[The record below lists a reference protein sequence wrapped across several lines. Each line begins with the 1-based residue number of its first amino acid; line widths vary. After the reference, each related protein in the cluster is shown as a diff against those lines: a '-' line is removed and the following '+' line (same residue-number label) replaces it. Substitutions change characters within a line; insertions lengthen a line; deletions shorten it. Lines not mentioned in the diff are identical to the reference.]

1 MTNGKHPHFPIKP
14 GQQIGMA
21 LIIYIRF
28 LNFWSAPRIAILGPD
43 QKERGLW
50 GKNAPEVSYSRSPR
64 HSAHTQ
70 YKIKSDECDWLRI
83 ILVLRATR
91 LKIGPFQCTGC
102 TGRDYWS

>member
-1 MTNGKHPHFPIKP
+1 MESTHGKHPHFPIKP
-14 GQQIGMA
+14 GQPIGMA
-21 LIIYIRF
+21 LIIYIPF

-43 QKERGLW
+43 QKER
-50 GKNAPEVSYSRSPR
+50 APKSAIQGQR

-70 YKIKSDECDWLRI
+70 YKIKSDKCDWLRI
-83 ILVLRATR
+83 VLVLRATR